1 MSIVMHIIGT
11 ITVNQQEGDIPKN
24 NNKGV
29 VFKSFACFAG
39 CVSAISNT
47 QMIMLKTLT

>member
-1 MSIVMHIIGT
+1 MHISGT
-11 ITVNQQEGDIPKN
+11 IIVNRQEADIPKN

-39 CVSAISNT
+39 CISAISNT
-47 QMIMLKTLT
+47 QKIMPKTLM

>member
-1 MSIVMHIIGT
+1 MSIVMHISGT

-39 CVSAISNT
+39 FISAISNT
-47 QMIMLKTLT
+47 QKIILKALM